1 MGIEKLIKDLQK
13 QLSKSEQK
21 DNAPLDHI
29 DQLLLDLAKKERK
42 LEKKLSEEKNS
53 RKRKDLKL
61 EIKIARLQLKKGK
74 KRRTQLAKKRK

>member
-1 MGIEKLIKDLQK
+1 MGIKKLIKDLQK

-53 RKRKDLKL
+53 SKRKDLKL

>member
-1 MGIEKLIKDLQK
+1 MGIKKLIKDLQK

-53 RKRKDLKL
+53 SKRKHLKL
-61 EIKIARLQLKKGK
+61 EMKILRLQLKKGQ
-74 KRRTQLAKKRK
+74 KRRAELAKKVK

>member
-1 MGIEKLIKDLQK
+1 VGIKKLIKDLQK

-53 RKRKDLKL
+53 SKRKDLKL